1 MTTTN
6 RKKISNPTGVKIMN
20 TKVMKNRTNKMISKE
35 KIENERITI
44 RMPKENKEL
53 LDTALALSGFSS
65 LSSFIAMAAAN
76 EAKKLIAENALL
88 KLCQR
93 DAIAF
98 VELLDK
104 PTEMNEKFIRAAKR
118 HKELIS
124 NGNSKA

>member
-1 MTTTN
+1 
-6 RKKISNPTGVKIMN
+6 
-20 TKVMKNRTNKMISKE
+20 MISKE

-104 PTEMNEKFIRAAKR
+104 QTEMNEKFIRAAKR